1 MVNKITVIGGG
12 HVGETCSLL
21 ASQQELAKEVIL
33 LDIIEGMPQDPYL
46 NDVSDPVAPTAE
58 VEERESVDL
67 AGTLKDVLGDLTT
80 GLRDEVRKELNAAL
94 GRVS

>member
-33 LDIIEGMPQDPYL
+33 LDIIEGMPIGKGLDQWEAAPVLGYDSRVRGT
-46 NDVSDPVAPTAE
+46 NDWADA
-58 VEERESVDL
+58 
-67 AGTLKDVLGDLTT
+67 AGTDI
-80 GLRDEVRKELNAAL
+80 
-94 GRVS
+94 